1 MIDNTKSDIAEDTWR
16 NRQIKCNLEITANVG
31 MVLVGETW
39 NFRNLLMSIYI
50 TFTHENFGYY
60 SGLLRQEWGTLS
72 KIYMA
77 KSCLNIKL
85 LKFNAY
91 SFKIDQY

>member
-16 NRQIKCNLEITANVG
+16 NRQITCNLEITANVG

-50 TFTHENFGYY
+50 TFTHSAIILDCYGKNEELF
-60 SGLLRQEWGTLS
+60 Q
-72 KIYMA
+72 
-77 KSCLNIKL
+77 
-85 LKFNAY
+85 KFTWQ
-91 SFKIDQY
+91 KVV